1 MLYQKGEDI
10 ADIKA
15 SIAQVQRNQAKLMKK
30 LESMDND
37 FSCYIFEIDKAQYEV
52 SITWSI
58 LRDKYT

>member
-30 LESMDND
+30 LESLEND
-37 FSCYIFEIDKAQYEV
+37 FSCYIFDVDKAPYKV

-58 LRDKYT
+58 LHDKYT